1 MLKLNYVSPK
11 RCVKFTDWLCKQMTS
26 HWLWW
31 LSLKCKEV
39 HCYKWH
45 KRYTSE
51 FSLWNGCP
59 EHTNYS
65 SLKYHKNRGNRLSFN
80 CRLNLYMGY
89 IMILRAVAQR
99 INMTHWMSKSTLM
112 CIHCLQWKIDTAH
125 LSKSGLCFTPQ
136 LQWGGNWGICILHSI
151 ISFCAT

>member
-1 MLKLNYVSPK
+1 MCKIYWLTVQAEDITLVMMT
-11 RCVKFTDWLCKQMTS
+11 FT
-26 HWLWW
+26 
-31 LSLKCKEV
+31 EV
-39 HCYKWH
+39 QRSTLLQWH

-51 FSLWNGCP
+51 FSLWNGCL

-99 INMTHWMSKSTLM
+99 INMTHWMSQSTLM
-112 CIHCLQWKIDTAH
+112 CIHCLQWKIDRAH

-136 LQWGGNWGICILHSI
+136 LQWGGNWGIRVLHSI